1 MTALSFQQVFA
12 DISTLLIV
20 FPDVTEDI
28 TIGELLVW
36 IKDIL
41 EADVVDFIPEDEDG
55 DKSNIQ
61 LELPGLNGPDA

>member
-12 DISTLLIV
+12 DVSTLLVV
-20 FPDVTEDI
+20 FPDITEDT

-55 DKSNIQ
+55 NKSDIQ
-61 LELPGLNGPDA
+61 LELPRSNGPDA